1 VGGAPAQ
8 NVPVY
13 WLRLILRPVMRFC
26 LRHSLKIQD
35 VVDTCKAALL
45 DVAQEEIQKADQE
58 ISVSRLSV
66 MTGIHRPDVT
76 RLLEHQEE
84 LNPSSNLI
92 TKLIGQWQ
100 GDSRFK
106 TASGKPR
113 TLTFD
118 GKQSEFADLVASV
131 STSLSPYTILFEL
144 ERSKI
149 VERTTQGLKLIAHE
163 YVRRDNLKETFQY
176 LGRDCNDLI
185 SAVEENV
192 MSPVPNMNLHL
203 QTEYDNVTL
212 SSVAEIRS
220 WFIDQGNI
228 FHDKAR
234 KFLSKFDKDLN
245 PKINKY
251 EPTTRVAVCTFSKI
265 DGDSTGEMKEPTARK
280 R

>member
-1 VGGAPAQ
+1 VGGSTGQ
-8 NVPVY
+8 NAPVY

-35 VVDTCKAALL
+35 VVDTCKSALL
-45 DVAQEEIQKADQE
+45 DVAQEEISKTKQE
-58 ISVSRLSV
+58 ASVSRLSV
-66 MTGIHRPDVT
+66 MTGIHRPDIA

-84 LNPSSNLI
+84 SSPSLNLI

-100 GDSRFK
+100 GDKRFT
-106 TASGKPR
+106 TASGKPK

-118 GKQSEFADLVASV
+118 SKQSEFANLVASV

-149 VERTTQGLKLIAHE
+149 VERTKQGLRLIAHE
-163 YVRRDNLKETFQY
+163 HIRRDNLKETFQY

-203 QTEYDNVTL
+203 QTEYDNVIL
-212 SSVAEIRS
+212 SSVDEIRS
-220 WFIDQGNI
+220 WFIEQGNA
-228 FHDKAR
+228 FHERAR
-234 KFLSKFDKDLN
+234 KFLSKFDKDIN

-251 EPTTRVAVCTFSKI
+251 EPTTRVAVCTFSKV
-265 DGDSTGEMKEPTARK
+265 DDNSTTEVNKSVVKRK
-280 R
+280 